1 MRSYD
6 GGAIRAHPALL
17 ARKLISKFSLHAGD
31 GCSSPIVGPVAQ
43 LVEAHGLGPCQS
55 RFESGRGH
63 LESPRQDLDRK
74 AKCHLGCGPQKP
86 IEESR

>member
-1 MRSYD
+1 MVKNS
-6 GGAIRAHPALL
+6 GSSSTLS
-17 ARKLISKFSLHAGD
+17 ARKIISIMSLHPDA

-63 LESPRQDLDRK
+63 LRYPRQDLDRK
-74 AKCHLGCGPQKP
+74 AKCHLGRGGQKP

>member
-1 MRSYD
+1 MVKNS
-6 GGAIRAHPALL
+6 GSSSTHLV
-17 ARKLISKFSLHAGD
+17 RKLISIVSLHPET
-31 GCSSPIVGPVAQ
+31 GCSTPIVGPVAQ

-63 LESPRQDLDRK
+63 LQSFRQDLDRK
-74 AKCHLGCGPQKP
+74 AKCHLGRNAQKP